1 MASVVIVVQVDD
13 EAEAVTTLVLRGA
26 VIRRAPGL
34 DEMFVSWNASSW
46 ARHNPGNS
54 SGSSSALTMDTT
66 ALYSGGSVHSRL
78 TGWSWRVGEK
88 GGAVHG

>member
-34 DEMFVSWNASSW
+34 DELVC
-46 ARHNPGNS
+46 
-54 SGSSSALTMDTT
+54 L
-66 ALYSGGSVHSRL
+66 LERL
-78 TGWSWRVGEK
+78 QLGV
-88 GGAVHG
+88 A